1 MTRDQFIAVV
11 APVAV
16 ELKREGS
23 PIFPSVR
30 IAQALLETGGKIHE
44 WNNLVGYKVGSGRP
58 NEFWK
63 GKSVSTKTWEV
74 YDGIRVDGLQAHW
87 RAYDCL
93 EDCFRDQDLLF
104 QWSRYDRVRSA
115 RSPQEQAEMLRI
127 CGYATDPDYSKKLNH
142 LIASYSLEQYDKEA
156 AEVMLDAGVAN
167 TIIDTWMSPAW
178 KESEAKRCEAEHQG
192 DTGAASAHQE
202 QADYIH
208 WLANELRKASGQVLQ

>member
-1 MTRDQFIAVV
+1 MTREQFIAAV

-30 IAQALLETGGKIHE
+30 IAQALLETGGRIHE
-44 WNNLVGYKVGSGRP
+44 WNNLIGYKVGSGQP

-74 YDGIRVDGLQAHW
+74 YDGVRVDGVQAHW

-115 RSPQEQAEMLRI
+115 KSPQEQVEMLLV
-127 CGYATDPDYSKKLNH
+127 CGYATDPDYSKKLNN
-142 LIASYSLEQYDKEA
+142 LIANYSLEQYDKEA
-156 AEVMLDAGVAN
+156 AEAMLDAGVAN

-178 KESEAKRCEAEHQG
+178 KESEVKRCEAEQQG
-192 DTGAASAHQE
+192 DTNAASAHQE

>member
-1 MTRDQFIAVV
+1 MTREQFIATV

-16 ELKREGS
+16 ELRREGS
-23 PIFPSVR
+23 RIFPSVR

-74 YDGIRVDGLQAHW
+74 YDGVRVDGVQAHW

-115 RSPQEQAEMLRI
+115 KSPQEQVEMLLV
-127 CGYATDPDYSKKLNH
+127 CGYATDPDYSKKLNS
-142 LIASYSLEQYDKEA
+142 LIANYSLEQYDKEA
-156 AEVMLDAGVAN
+156 AEAMLDAGVAN

-178 KESEAKRCEAEHQG
+178 KESEVKRCEAEQQG
-192 DTGAASAHQE
+192 DTNAASAHQE

-208 WLANELRKASGQVLQ
+208 WLANELRKASGQILQ